1 MVEDRSGRAWALKGL
16 PLTTTNWLCMF
27 IVLCFML
34 PDTSY
39 GAFTD
44 SSERLEYGFDL
55 FDDHRFKNAET
66 ALLELASSSA
76 FRRLDY
82 SQRSLA
88 YAHIAYSKINR
99 GKERES
105 LAYIDKALALTEI
118 EFGERSLLYL
128 DHLETKAKALYWA
141 DKRRNAV
148 RTGRTMLKILERMG
162 EDYRDEHAQ
171 VRSFVSLM
179 QKVELEEG
187 ELPVDLS
194 DFYTDC
200 ESIEELDYLTKAHS
214 RMNEHLLVGSDY
226 KPSHKQAQY
235 FKNTYLKNVR
245 ESSNDRRTRQ
255 IYVPDTQHLKDWCV
269 IYPDGKRVGKTAIS
283 AANDR

>member
-1 MVEDRSGRAWALKGL
+1 
-16 PLTTTNWLCMF
+16 
-27 IVLCFML
+27 ML

-39 GAFTD
+39 GTFSD

-55 FDDHRFKNAET
+55 FDDRRYKNAET

-76 FRRLDY
+76 FRRLDF

-105 LAYIDKALALTEI
+105 LAYIDKALALTER

-128 DHLETKAKALYWA
+128 DHLKTKAKALYWA
-141 DKRRNAV
+141 DKRRDAV

-171 VRSFVSLM
+171 VRSFVALM

-226 KPSHKQAQY
+226 KPSRKQAQF

-245 ESSNDRRTRQ
+245 ESSNDRKTRQ
-255 IYVPDTQHLKDWCV
+255 IYVPDTQYLNDWCV